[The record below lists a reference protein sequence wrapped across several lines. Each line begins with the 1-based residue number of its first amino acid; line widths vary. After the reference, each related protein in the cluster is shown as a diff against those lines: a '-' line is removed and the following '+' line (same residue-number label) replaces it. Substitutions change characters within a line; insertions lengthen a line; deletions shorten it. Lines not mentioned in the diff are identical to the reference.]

1 MTDLVP
7 YRKPYLTSEQLCT
20 KLAEQG
26 LKFEDEQAKKFAANI
41 LSRCSYYRF
50 KAYLSPFQDAET
62 KMYNGDTFFLMV
74 TNSINLTLSCVVI
87 SLI

>member
-26 LKFEDEQAKKFAANI
+26 LKFEDEQAKKFAANR
-41 LSRCSYYRF
+41 LSVSMIIVMDGSRTI
-50 KAYLSPFQDAET
+50 AE
-62 KMYNGDTFFLMV
+62 
-74 TNSINLTLSCVVI
+74 
-87 SLI
+87 